1 VHGDTVVG
9 IRPIQTFYDGHRFRS
24 RLEARWAVFFNTL
37 NIPYEYEKEGYVLD
51 SGLGT
56 YLPDFWLPE
65 QDCWIEIKGTAPTGE
80 DEERLKTIV
89 LSTKKAGYI
98 FFGPIYQPK
107 SISDDSSAIHL
118 NFEYDEDGEHVGW
131 DDAHWWCECHNCGAL
146 GIQFEGRGA
155 RIQCGC
161 SHGDVGDSCSH
172 DDRCHAFD
180 TPRLVAAYITARSA
194 RFEYGE
200 KG

>member
-1 VHGDTVVG
+1 VG

-80 DEERLKTIV
+80 DEERLKAIV
-89 LSTKKAGYI
+89 PVPRSRL
-98 FFGPIYQPK
+98 
-107 SISDDSSAIHL
+107 HL
-118 NFEYDEDGEHVGW
+118 LRPHLP
-131 DDAHWWCECHNCGAL
+131 A
-146 GIQFEGRGA
+146 
-155 RIQCGC
+155 
-161 SHGDVGDSCSH
+161 
-172 DDRCHAFD
+172 
-180 TPRLVAAYITARSA
+180 
-194 RFEYGE
+194 E
-200 KG
+200 KYLR